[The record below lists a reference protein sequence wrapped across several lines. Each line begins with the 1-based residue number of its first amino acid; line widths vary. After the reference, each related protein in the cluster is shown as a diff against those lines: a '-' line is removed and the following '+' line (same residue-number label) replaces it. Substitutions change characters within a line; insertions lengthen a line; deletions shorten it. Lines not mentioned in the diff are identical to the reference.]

1 MKNVDFTIEGN
12 ILTIKIDLSK
22 EFGPSSTGKSIVIA
36 TTEGNVQLPNRE
48 ERLGLNVYRKKAPP
62 MGQD

>member
-1 MKNVDFTIEGN
+1 MKNVDYTIDGD
-12 ILTIKIDLSK
+12 ILTIRIDLSK
-22 EFGPSSTGKSIVIA
+22 EFGASSTGKSIVIA

-48 ERLGLNVYRKKAPP
+48 ERLGLNVYRKKAP